1 MGSSCDGQFGVW
13 AFILILLLSSL
24 WFIWV
29 IELASYLPVTLA
41 LPVTLESGP
50 LPLDYSTCPLRGT
63 GQCRLR
69 ALHYYE
75 VYCISTASFSRR
87 YQTFAKLPSSKVN
100 SGWTWTRAIWIF
112 CLSIIQFSKD
122 NCEAQARVRQGWARD
137 GCQGER
143 PQSLNPCLEL
153 TLKLVAT
160 THPPPPPPPTTH
172 HHP

>member
-1 MGSSCDGQFGVW
+1 MVLAAGMF
-13 AFILILLLSSL
+13 
-24 WFIWV
+24 
-29 IELASYLPVTLA
+29 ASYLPVTLA

-75 VYCISTASFSRR
+75 VYCIRTASFSRR

-122 NCEAQARVRQGWARD
+122 N
-137 GCQGER
+137 
-143 PQSLNPCLEL
+143 PSFKTSLHKTFRRKLNCWLSAASLEMKCVVL
-153 TLKLVAT
+153 CDICHQIVSIIV
-160 THPPPPPPPTTH
+160 
-172 HHP
+172 